1 MYRKKII
8 ILVVSMFTL
17 SLAFVFT
24 AIAEAQSV
32 WSFTWEGI
40 DIEIYAPSQ
49 AYPGDNITL
58 RAIVKSK
65 EDLQDVYVTIA
76 IHGSISEGYE
86 KWTTYVEVLEDVD
99 FPVGETNDLQ
109 NFTVSIPSNV
119 SSGLIYGHIYC
130 TWKVYR
136 VPVWKDRSCEDSFE
150 VTYLKNRKFEQ
161 LQETYNELNETYNS
175 LLVNYTELESKYKG
189 ELGTTRNLIYVFVA
203 TTVVSG
209 ATALVLLM
217 RRPKRIWS

>member
-1 MYRKKII
+1 MNVKKII
-8 ILVVSMFTL
+8 ILIVSMFTL

-24 AIAEAQSV
+24 AIAENQSI

-40 DIEIYAPSQ
+40 DIEIYAPLQ

-65 EDLQDVYVTIA
+65 EDLQDVYATIA
-76 IHGSISEGYE
+76 IHGSVSEGYE
-86 KWTTYVEVLEDVD
+86 KWTTYVEVLEDAN
-99 FPVGETNDLQ
+99 FLVGETNDLQ

-136 VPVWKDRSCEDSFE
+136 VPVWKDRSYEDSFIL
-150 VTYLKNRKFEQ
+150 TYIMNKEFEQ
-161 LQETYNELNETYNS
+161 LQVAYDELNATYNS
-175 LLVNYTELESKYKG
+175 LLANYTKLENYKS
-189 ELGTTRNLIYVFVA
+189 ELGSTRNVMYILVA
-203 TTVVSG
+203 TTVVSA
-209 ATALVLLM
+209 ATVLILLM
-217 RRPKRIWS
+217 RRPKRLWT